1 MKLRGNTQGGFGVS
15 AVLPTS
21 GTQTYI
27 KNNNNFL
34 FPGCYAVPSLYIYTI
49 WILTVIHY
57 LNYPDLL
64 PYWPRSSVGRA
75 LEDLIKRSNPTE
87 VKFSLTR
94 GDSQISFK
102 GVIPKGDL
110 VYRQYCLLP
119 APKHILKIISR
130 QGAPGRRATCL
141 ACKRFDAFSKE
152 TYEK

>member
-1 MKLRGNTQGGFGVS
+1 MVIYPADDAIHCLNKIIINGPRCITLFCPRNNQNQFFC
-15 AVLPTS
+15 LPC
-21 GTQTYI
+21 
-27 KNNNNFL
+27 L
-34 FPGCYAVPSLYIYTI
+34 FSQ
-49 WILTVIHY
+49 
-57 LNYPDLL
+57 
-64 PYWPRSSVGRA
+64 RSKCKIIPKQSRPNPEVVG
-75 LEDLIKRSNPTE
+75 SNPTE